1 MLNIL
6 TYNIQYG
13 KRIPSIIKWIKD
25 MSQLPD
31 IICFQEFPEDEINIF
46 IKKII
51 QKKYNYQF
59 TQSLKKKNKF
69 YGQLTLYD
77 SIKLK
82 VKENKSI
89 DLKKSFIEKIFSPN
103 NISRKALITS
113 FEYERNLLVLI
124 NAHLTAFHF
133 NSIRR
138 SQILRIIDSLDK
150 NLEKVPHIFL
160 GDLNYSS
167 LIRRKKLLNL
177 MYKYGFY
184 NAYKLKTH
192 RLLFL
197 NHQLDY
203 VFYKGCIVINPEVIR
218 LKYSDHFAVCFK
230 TQIN

>member
-13 KRIPSIIKWIKD
+13 KRTSSIIKWIKNLP
-25 MSQLPD
+25 QIPD
-31 IICFQEFPEDEINIF
+31 IICFQEFPKKEIEIF
-46 IKKII
+46 IKKI
-51 QKKYNYQF
+51 
-59 TQSLKKKNKF
+59 KKKNYKYQYTESLRKKNET

-82 VKENKSI
+82 VKENKTI

-103 NISRKALITS
+103 TISRKALITS
-113 FEYERNLLVLI
+113 FEYDGKLFILI

-133 NSIRR
+133 NSIKR
-138 SQILRIIDSLDK
+138 SQILKIIDSLDK
-150 NLEKVPHIFL
+150 NLEKIPHIFL

-192 RLLFL
+192 RLFFL

-203 VFYKGCIVINPEVIR
+203 VFYKGCIIINPVVIR
-218 LKYSDHFAVCFK
+218 LKYSDHFAVSFK